1 MLLYCVTRLLRVD
14 EALASTTGA
23 TTGKPLNRPP
33 GAAAVP
39 VIAPIVEDAASFDVV
54 MVSVPFEASVA
65 CRLFEANWLFRSL
78 RVATWPGLVPK
89 VRLVAVPPPVDAKE
103 SVRLLSCDGPVP
115 RVAVAGALKPSDAK
129 AAVFELEIERSLA
142 TPVCRVTWPPETV
155 DGTEPTPVLP
165 DRTSTLVSRL
175 PTVSEIWMCVPSET
189 PVPAAVKVRF

>member
-65 CRLFEANWLFRSL
+65 CRLFEASALFRSL
-78 RVATWPGLVPK
+78 SDLTPPAPK

-103 SVRLLSCDGPVP
+103 SVRPLSCDGPVP
-115 RVAVAGALKPSDAK
+115 RACETGALKPRAAK
-129 AAVFELEIERSLA
+129 AAVF
-142 TPVCRVTWPPETV
+142 
-155 DGTEPTPVLP
+155 
-165 DRTSTLVSRL
+165 
-175 PTVSEIWMCVPSET
+175 
-189 PVPAAVKVRF
+189 